1 MLFIECLLYSIS
13 IYFFYK
19 SHFISSN
26 RHRGAALCRGGGT
39 YKRYGAFLWNQ
50 LKGRHVAKS
59 HKGSKPRKSYKKPRD
74 FFLCLSF
81 SLHICTS
88 VLFLCISTFYAT
100 CSKSGKCPLCLS
112 NFSFGFCCFCC
123 YYLFPPH
130 ISIPF
135 KCKSRMNWHLSG
147 SIPNSWLDQFWIHPA
162 VVWVYKWLLKMYFCE
177 TYLVKRQ
184 EGIFFR
190 AEGGDLVSWACTSKG
205 IWYVQAS
212 RSHKTPARWK
222 GRGHFPLQKNV

>member
-1 MLFIECLLYSIS
+1 MPTIFYQHLL
-13 IYFFYK
+13 FYK

-59 HKGSKPRKSYKKPRD
+59 YKGSKPRKSYKKPRD

-123 YYLFPPH
+123 YYLFPPIYPSH
-130 ISIPF
+130 SNVSLEWIDIFQAQFQTLDWTSF
-135 KCKSRMNWHLSG
+135 G
-147 SIPNSWLDQFWIHPA
+147 STQLWSE
-162 VVWVYKWLLKMYFCE
+162 YKNDYWK
-177 TYLVKRQ
+177 
-184 EGIFFR
+184 
-190 AEGGDLVSWACTSKG
+190 CTSVKP
-205 IWYVQAS
+205 I
-212 RSHKTPARWK
+212 
-222 GRGHFPLQKNV
+222 